1 MQDWTGNAIILLLLT
16 ITLSDVRLVEGQC
29 RLTCLQTDNEQM
41 ENSYSNVWSPSSLVF
56 IMDTTESM
64 INEIDLVQREV
75 NSILSIIQERAEAKA
90 CNAINDYI
98 IYPFNDPQVG
108 PMYHANTTAGFQKN
122 YALVQTQ
129 VRGGGDCPEPV
140 LTAVLNV
147 LDEITDNSFV
157 FIFTDGAAKDARL
170 KLEVIR
176 RIQQTNSY
184 VVFVLIGDHCANE
197 GLDYISSQLYSQISH
212 ASGGNAIFVKRTES
226 TVGNVVKLIS
236 LFVKPKSVLLIDINQ
251 FEPSDCIDI
260 PVDSSLCDLVV
271 TVSNPNFQKV
281 GKATLESG
289 EERVHHKVRSRSI
302 KAWEIDGPTPGNWR
316 ICFGRPKGRELSLQ
330 VRGSSDIEFRVI
342 LKDIVSREVVIDVS
356 GGENVRMELTVFGI
370 SADKVQ
376 TVDFIDLG
384 GNSVLSIFGLI
395 KRSSTI
401 TMVSVRLPSGIF
413 KIRIKGTDNRGNLF
427 IRISSGIFG
436 QPNEPTWVVEP
447 PNRVYAV
454 LRNNF
459 TIEAVVTGEPFPSVV
474 WMKNGVVINVNNR
487 IGIEREGTFTL
498 TRVLDTDVG
507 TYTITA
513 TNHGGSITKN
523 IELGLWTAPY
533 FTREPE
539 REYIRIVNRPVIISL
554 NPQGNPLPT
563 CRWLYKGE
571 AIQGVGQTQCSLNIR
586 SLNEQS
592 CGEYRVIIEN
602 SVATLL
608 LSITVTFNPICF
620 LDTCHYQPP
629 VSGSN
634 LKLQTNCIGCPTRCE
649 WLRNGVELST
659 SSKYSIYRNCS
670 LDIKNFQSADRGSY
684 NLNLL
689 DSDGNAVDKKTLKV
703 IPRESVSIIDPSWEE
718 TLVQVSTDYSV
729 VCQAVGS
736 PPPVLTWRRNDRPIN
751 KATPSCTGSTVQS
764 LELSFERIQKV
775 SEGEYK
781 CTAMN
786 KFETVEKVIT
796 IKVNSTLDVD
806 VTPEEVNATTG
817 ETLLIDCQ
825 ITNRGHLIPTVN
837 WYKQNTAV
845 VRNDRIRIFSNNTLR
860 FRPLL
865 AEDEDR
871 YECRA
876 VTTRERTSGYSEV
889 NPVPKTFF
897 YSPLDLDTAC
907 IVCPTLAGVNPS
919 WNRRGDLLV
928 NNNKYV
934 INSRRRELCIKGAD
948 CSDEGTYTC
957 ESTYTVPVRL
967 RDRQQ
972 VCENLA
978 RQRPKIRHRQPSFV
992 VIEGTTARMVCR
1004 VSGVPRPTIKW
1015 FKNGNNSIVNNSRI
1029 TITETSSYT
1038 AGDTSFVYESIV
1050 EMTDVT
1056 LGDQGKYTCNSSHP
1070 ELGYANHTFIIQ
1082 VTLSVDARIPELIEN
1097 SENQKLCEGESESF
1111 ELFCKFESNLPISM
1125 FRWYHNSTQIN
1136 ANGGYVVTNQDK
1148 QTTLQVDTL
1157 LPSHTGQYRCEA
1169 TNLLGRT
1176 GNTIYVKVNENRVI
1190 TIVSFSGNTV
1200 AYIGESLNLYCRVG
1214 ADTPDAEISWY
1225 KNGAFFETGERISFE
1240 LVVAGIGG
1248 DYRCRVSGCGH
1259 SSERSLNLEVRNG
1272 APPSITYIS
1281 ADTVNDGDP
1290 AYLHCVATGDPT
1302 PTITWKKGNR
1312 ILRENSRISFFSNG
1326 TMVISPAYD
1335 TIDDKT
1341 YKCCAENSIG
1351 KVIKKIPLTVLY
1363 V

>member
-1 MQDWTGNAIILLLLT
+1 MQDWTVNVIILLTLT
-16 ITLSDVRLVEGQC
+16 SILSDVRLVEGQC
-29 RLTCLQTDNEQM
+29 RLTCLQTGNEQI
-41 ENSYSNVWSPSSLVF
+41 ETSSYSNVWSPSSLVF

-75 NSILSIIQERAEAKA
+75 NNILSIIQERAEAKA
-90 CNAINDYI
+90 CHAINDYI
-98 IYPFNDPQVG
+98 IYPFNDPHVG
-108 PMYHANTTAGFQKN
+108 PMYHANTTEGFQRN

-147 LDEITDNSFV
+147 LEDITDNSFV

-197 GLDYISSQLYSQISH
+197 GLDYISSQLYSQIAH
-212 ASGGNAIFVKRTES
+212 ASGGNAIFVQRTDS

-251 FEPSDCIDI
+251 FTPNACIDI

-271 TVSNPNFQKV
+271 TVSNPSFQNV
-281 GKATLESG
+281 GKATLQSG
-289 EERVHHKVRSRSI
+289 SGRVRHKVKSRSV
-302 KAWEIDGPTPGNWR
+302 KAWEIDGPTSGNWQ
-316 ICFGRPKGRELSLQ
+316 ICFGKPKGRELSLQ

-342 LKDIVSREVVIDVS
+342 LKDIISRAVVVDVS
-356 GGENVRMELTVFGI
+356 GGENVRMELAVFGI

-395 KRSSTI
+395 KHSSTI
-401 TMVSVRLPSGIF
+401 TVVTVSLPSGIF
-413 KIRIKGTDNRGNLF
+413 KVRIKGTDNRGNPFL
-427 IRISSGIFG
+427 RISSGIFG
-436 QPNEPTWVVEP
+436 QPNEPTWVIEP

-459 TIEAVVTGEPFPSVV
+459 TIEAVVTGKPFPSVV

-487 IGIEREGTFTL
+487 IQIEREGTFTL

-507 TYTITA
+507 IYTITA
-513 TNHGGSITKN
+513 TNHGGSITKD
-523 IELGLWTAPY
+523 IRLGLWTAPF
-533 FTREPE
+533 FTRQPE
-539 REYIRIVNRPVIISL
+539 RKYVRTVNRPVIISL

-563 CRWLYKGE
+563 CRWLYKGA
-571 AIQGVGQTQCSLNIR
+571 AIQGVGETQCSLNIR
-586 SLNEQS
+586 LLNERT
-592 CGEYRVIIEN
+592 CGEYKVIIEN

-608 LSITVTFNPICF
+608 LSLTITFNPICF
-620 LDTCHYQPP
+620 LDTCHYQLP
-629 VSGSN
+629 VSGSK
-634 LKLQTNCIGCPTRCE
+634 LQLQTNCLGCPTRCK

-670 LDIKNFQSADRGSY
+670 LDINNFQSADRGSY
-684 NLNLL
+684 KLNLL
-689 DSDGNAVDKKTLKV
+689 DSDGNAVDRKTLKV
-703 IPRESVSIIDPSWEE
+703 IPRESVSITDPSWEE
-718 TLVQVSTDYSV
+718 TLVQVNTDYSV

-736 PPPVLTWRRNDRPIN
+736 PPPVLTWSRNDRPIN
-751 KATPSCTGSTVQS
+751 KATPSCTDSTVQS
-764 LELSFERIQKV
+764 LELSFERIQKA

-781 CTAMN
+781 CTATN
-786 KFETVEKVIT
+786 KFETVEKVVT
-796 IKVNSTLDVD
+796 INVNSTLDVD
-806 VTPEEVNATTG
+806 VTPAEVDAIIG

-825 ITNRGHLIPTVN
+825 ITNRGQLIPTVN
-837 WYKQNTAV
+837 WYKQDTVV
-845 VRNDRIRIFSNNTLR
+845 VRNERIRIFSNNTLR
-860 FRPLL
+860 FRPVLVG
-865 AEDEDR
+865 DEDR

-876 VTTRERTSGYSEV
+876 VTIRERTSGYSEV
-889 NPVPKTFF
+889 NPVPETFF

-919 WNRRGDLLV
+919 WNRRGNLLV
-928 NNNKYV
+928 SNNKYA
-934 INSRRRELCIKGAD
+934 INSRRRELCINRAD
-948 CSDEGTYTC
+948 CNDEGTYTC

-978 RQRPKIRHRQPSFV
+978 RQRPKIRYRQPSLV

-1015 FKNGNNSIVNNSRI
+1015 FKNGVNPIVENSRI
-1029 TITETSSYT
+1029 TLTETRSYT
-1038 AGDTSFVYESIV
+1038 AGDTSFIYESLV
-1050 EMTDVT
+1050 EMSDVT
-1056 LGDQGKYTCNSSHP
+1056 LEDQGKYTCNSSQP

-1082 VTLSVDARIPELIEN
+1082 VTLRVDARIPELIGN
-1097 SENQKLCEGESESF
+1097 SENQKLCEGESF
-1111 ELFCKFESNLPISM
+1111 VIFCRFESNLPISR
-1125 FRWYHNSTQIN
+1125 FRWYHNGTRVDTAS
-1136 ANGGYVVTNQDK
+1136 AYAVTNLAK
-1148 QTTLQVDTL
+1148 ETTLQVHNSV
-1157 LPSHTGQYRCEA
+1157 PSRTGQYRCEA

-1176 GNTIYVKVNENRVI
+1176 GNTIYVKVNENRLI
-1190 TIVSFSGNTV
+1190 TIETFSGDTV
-1200 AYIGESLNLYCRVG
+1200 AYIGQSLNLYCRVG
-1214 ADTPDAEISWY
+1214 ANQDADISWH
-1225 KNGAFFETGERISFE
+1225 KNGALVERGERLGFDP
-1240 LVVAGIGG
+1240 VVADKEG
-1248 DYRCRVSGCGH
+1248 DYMCRVSGCGH
-1259 SSERSLNLEVRNG
+1259 NIRRSLHLEVRNG
-1272 APPSITYIS
+1272 AGPEITHIS

-1290 AYLHCVATGDPT
+1290 AYLHCVTTGDPT
-1302 PTITWKKGNR
+1302 PTITWKKGSR
-1312 ILRENSRISFFSNG
+1312 ILRENNRISFFSNG
-1326 TMVISPAYD
+1326 TMVISPAYEM
-1335 TIDDKT
+1335 IDSTT

-1351 KVIKKIPLTVLY
+1351 RVIKKVALTVLY
-1363 V
+1363 I